1 MNITRRTLA
10 TVAAT
15 TIAVTGLAPAASAQ
29 LGGGLGLVER
39 AIATTDCRVADPIL
53 RGAFTI
59 DGTTTRSDL
68 AKQIRDAAKPVTGND
83 VGTYLLGAQYAG
95 QIADKAL
102 ECGIVKADPQ
112 LIPGSSIPGLENIPN
127 IGDIQDILQ
136 GLSSTL
142 QPR

>member
-1 MNITRRTLA
+1 MLRRTLA
-10 TVAAT
+10 TVAAAG
-15 TIAVTGLAPAASAQ
+15 IAFVGLTPTASAQ
-29 LGGGLGLVER
+29 NAEDL
-39 AIATTDCRVADPIL
+39 IADVPCTVAEIAL
-53 RGAFTI
+53 RGTFQI
-59 DGTTTRSDL
+59 NENTTRSDL
-68 AKQIRDAAKPVTGND
+68 AKQIRDAAKPVTGID
-83 VGTYLLGAQYAG
+83 IGTYLLGAQYAG

-112 LIPGSSIPGLENIPN
+112 LIPGSSIPGLENIPH

>member
-1 MNITRRTLA
+1 MLRRTLA
-10 TVAAT
+10 TVAAAG
-15 TIAVTGLAPAASAQ
+15 IAFVGLTPTASAQ
-29 LGGGLGLVER
+29 NAEDL
-39 AIATTDCRVADPIL
+39 IANVPCSVADFAL
-53 RGAFTI
+53 RGAFQI
-59 DGTTTRSDL
+59 NENTTRSDL

>member
-1 MNITRRTLA
+1 MLRRALA
-10 TVAAT
+10 TVAAAG
-15 TIAVTGLAPAASAQ
+15 IAFVGLTPTASAQ
-29 LGGGLGLVER
+29 NAEDL
-39 AIATTDCRVADPIL
+39 IANVPCPFAESAL
-53 RGAFTI
+53 RGAFQI
-59 DGTTTRSDL
+59 NENTTRSDL

>member
-1 MNITRRTLA
+1 MLRRTLA
-10 TVAAT
+10 TVAAAG
-15 TIAVTGLAPAASAQ
+15 IAFVGLTPTASAQ
-29 LGGGLGLVER
+29 NAEDLTANVPCPFAE
-39 AIATTDCRVADPIL
+39 IAL
-53 RGAFTI
+53 RGAFQI
-59 DGTTTRSDL
+59 NENTTRSDL

>member
-1 MNITRRTLA
+1 MLRRTLA
-10 TVAAT
+10 TVAAAG
-15 TIAVTGLAPAASAQ
+15 IAFVGLTPTASAQ
-29 LGGGLGLVER
+29 NAEDL
-39 AIATTDCRVADPIL
+39 IANVPCPVADFAL
-53 RGAFTI
+53 RGAFQI
-59 DGTTTRSDL
+59 NENTTRSDL

>member
-1 MNITRRTLA
+1 MLRRTLA
-10 TVAAT
+10 TVAAAG
-15 TIAVTGLAPAASAQ
+15 IAFAGLTPTASAQ
-29 LGGGLGLVER
+29 NAEDL
-39 AIATTDCRVADPIL
+39 IANVPCPVAKIAL
-53 RGAFTI
+53 HSAFQI
-59 DGTTTRSDL
+59 DENTTRSDL

>member
-1 MNITRRTLA
+1 MLRRTLA
-10 TVAAT
+10 TVAAAG
-15 TIAVTGLAPAASAQ
+15 IAFVGLTPTASAQ
-29 LGGGLGLVER
+29 NAEDL
-39 AIATTDCRVADPIL
+39 IANVSCPFAEIAL
-53 RGAFTI
+53 RGAFQI
-59 DGTTTRSDL
+59 NENTTRSDL

>member
-1 MNITRRTLA
+1 MLRRTLA
-10 TVAAT
+10 TVAAAG
-15 TIAVTGLAPAASAQ
+15 IAFVGLTPTASAQ
-29 LGGGLGLVER
+29 NAEDL
-39 AIATTDCRVADPIL
+39 IANVHCPFAEIAL
-53 RGAFTI
+53 RGAFQI
-59 DGTTTRSDL
+59 NENTTRSDL

>member
-1 MNITRRTLA
+1 MLRRTLA
-10 TVAAT
+10 TAAVT
-15 TIAVTGLAPAASAQ
+15 AIAVAGLAPAASAQ
-29 LGGGLGLVER
+29 TDLVAN
-39 AIATTDCRVADPIL
+39 AIAAADCRLVGPALKTLFD
-53 RGAFTI
+53 I
-59 DGTTTRSDL
+59 DDNTTRSDL
-68 AKQIRDAAKPVTGND
+68 AKQIRDEAKPWTITD
-83 VGTYLLGAQYAG
+83 PSTYLVSAQYAG

>member
-1 MNITRRTLA
+1 MLRRTLA
-10 TVAAT
+10 TVAAAG
-15 TIAVTGLAPAASAQ
+15 IAFVGLTPTASAQ
-29 LGGGLGLVER
+29 NAEDL
-39 AIATTDCRVADPIL
+39 IANVPCPVAEIAL
-53 RGAFTI
+53 HSAFQI
-59 DGTTTRSDL
+59 NENTTRSDL

>member
-1 MNITRRTLA
+1 MLRRTLA
-10 TVAAT
+10 TVAAAG
-15 TIAVTGLAPAASAQ
+15 IAFVGLTPTASAQ
-29 LGGGLGLVER
+29 NAEDL
-39 AIATTDCRVADPIL
+39 IANVPCPVAEIALD
-53 RGAFTI
+53 GAFQI
-59 DGTTTRSDL
+59 NENTTRSDL

>member
-1 MNITRRTLA
+1 MLRRTLA
-10 TVAAT
+10 TVAAAG
-15 TIAVTGLAPAASAQ
+15 IAFVGLTPTASAQ
-29 LGGGLGLVER
+29 NAEDL
-39 AIATTDCRVADPIL
+39 IANVPCPVAEIAL
-53 RGAFTI
+53 RDAFQI
-59 DGTTTRSDL
+59 NENTTRSDL

-83 VGTYLLGAQYAG
+83 IGTYLLGAQYAG

>member
-1 MNITRRTLA
+1 MLRRTLA
-10 TVAAT
+10 TVAAAG
-15 TIAVTGLAPAASAQ
+15 IASVVLTPTASAQ
-29 LGGGLGLVER
+29 NAEDL
-39 AIATTDCRVADPIL
+39 IANVPCPFAESAL
-53 RGAFTI
+53 RGAFQI
-59 DGTTTRSDL
+59 NENTTRSDL

>member
-1 MNITRRTLA
+1 MLRRALA
-10 TVAAT
+10 TVAAAG
-15 TIAVTGLAPAASAQ
+15 IAFVGLTPTASAQ
-29 LGGGLGLVER
+29 NAEDL
-39 AIATTDCRVADPIL
+39 IANLPCPFAEIAL
-53 RGAFTI
+53 RGAFQI
-59 DGTTTRSDL
+59 NENTTRSDL

>member
-1 MNITRRTLA
+1 MLRRALA
-10 TVAAT
+10 TVAAAG
-15 TIAVTGLAPAASAQ
+15 IAFVGLTPTASAQ
-29 LGGGLGLVER
+29 NAEDL
-39 AIATTDCRVADPIL
+39 IANVPCPVAEIAL
-53 RGAFTI
+53 RSAFQI
-59 DGTTTRSDL
+59 NENTTRSDL

-83 VGTYLLGAQYAG
+83 IGTYLLGAQYAG

>member
-1 MNITRRTLA
+1 MLRRTLA
-10 TVAAT
+10 TVAAAG
-15 TIAVTGLAPAASAQ
+15 IAFVGLTPTASAQ
-29 LGGGLGLVER
+29 NAEDL
-39 AIATTDCRVADPIL
+39 IANVSCPFAEIAL
-53 RGAFTI
+53 RGAFQI
-59 DGTTTRSDL
+59 NENTTRSDL

-83 VGTYLLGAQYAG
+83 IGTYLLGAQYAG

>member
-1 MNITRRTLA
+1 MLRRTLA
-10 TVAAT
+10 TVAAAG
-15 TIAVTGLAPAASAQ
+15 IAFVGLTPTASAQ
-29 LGGGLGLVER
+29 NAEDL
-39 AIATTDCRVADPIL
+39 IANVPCPFAEIAL
-53 RGAFTI
+53 RSAFQI
-59 DGTTTRSDL
+59 NENTTRSDL

>member
-1 MNITRRTLA
+1 MLRRTLA
-10 TVAAT
+10 TVAAAG
-15 TIAVTGLAPAASAQ
+15 IAFVGLTPTASAQ
-29 LGGGLGLVER
+29 NAEDL
-39 AIATTDCRVADPIL
+39 IANVHCPFAESAL
-53 RGAFTI
+53 RGAFQI
-59 DGTTTRSDL
+59 NENTTRSDL

>member
-1 MNITRRTLA
+1 MLRRTLA
-10 TVAAT
+10 TVVAAG
-15 TIAVTGLAPAASAQ
+15 IAFVGLTPTASAQ
-29 LGGGLGLVER
+29 NAEDL
-39 AIATTDCRVADPIL
+39 IANVPCPFAETAL
-53 RGAFTI
+53 HGAFQI
-59 DGTTTRSDL
+59 NENTTRSDL

>member
-1 MNITRRTLA
+1 MLRRTLA
-10 TVAAT
+10 TVAAAG
-15 TIAVTGLAPAASAQ
+15 IAFVGLTPTASAQ
-29 LGGGLGLVER
+29 NAEDL
-39 AIATTDCRVADPIL
+39 IANVPCPVAKIAL
-53 RGAFTI
+53 RSAFQI
-59 DGTTTRSDL
+59 NENTTRSDL

>member
-1 MNITRRTLA
+1 MLRRTLA
-10 TVAAT
+10 TVAAAG
-15 TIAVTGLAPAASAQ
+15 IASVVLTPTASAQ
-29 LGGGLGLVER
+29 NAEDL
-39 AIATTDCRVADPIL
+39 IANVPCPFAATARH
-53 RGAFTI
+53 GAVQI
-59 DGTTTRSDL
+59 NENTTRSDL